1 MIGKNKLRN
10 KVLSFMIAFIMTIGF
25 ATITPTAVHA
35 SSSSYVLVTKNN
47 SFNKNGKFHMSFTT
61 KNLDYS
67 VPLIVWAKVF
77 NSSGKEVFGWGTKEY
92 ASGVVAT
99 RNYGADYNVLP
110 SGKYTFKLFCSMGYG
125 GVGWNWAYTIN
136 HTKNESFNVTGF
148 GKENVDGKLRYKW
161 NIQCINL
168 KGQKLTIKIFDS
180 ADNLVYQSTGPA
192 RGTHNETGWFTWS
205 GTRNVGSSN
214 KKCPSGTYLVQF
226 TATSSN
232 KVVEKEY
239 KLNLN

>member
-35 SSSSYVLVTKNN
+35 SSTSYVTVTKNK
-47 SFNKNGKFHMSFTT
+47 SFNENGKFYMKFTI
-61 KNLDYS
+61 KNLSDS
-67 VPLIVWAKVF
+67 VPLVVWAQLI
-77 NSSGKEVFGWGTKEY
+77 NSAGKEVVGWGSKQY
-92 ASGVVAT
+92 AASTVTT
-99 RNYGADYNVLP
+99 RSYGADYNALP

-125 GVGWNWAYTIN
+125 GVGWQWSYTIN
-136 HTKNESFNVTGF
+136 HTRNESFNVTSF
-148 GKENVDGKLRYKW
+148 GKENVEGKLRYRW
-161 NIQCINL
+161 NLQCINL
-168 KGQKLTIKIFDS
+168 KGQKVTIKIFDS
-180 ADNLVYQSTGPA
+180 ADNLVYQATGPA
-192 RGTHNETGWFTWS
+192 RSTHNETGWFTWS

-214 KKCPSGTYLVQF
+214 KKCTSGTYLVQF